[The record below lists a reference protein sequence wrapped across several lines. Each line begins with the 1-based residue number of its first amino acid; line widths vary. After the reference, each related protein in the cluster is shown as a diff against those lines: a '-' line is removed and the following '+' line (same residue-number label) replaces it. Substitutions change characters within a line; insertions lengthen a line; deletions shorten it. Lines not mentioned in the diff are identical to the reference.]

1 MKSPSH
7 LPPKK
12 YIYKSCWIL
21 VFSLYKI
28 YCVAF
33 ISAFNMEVGEE
44 VRIYMQSFF
53 LPPSLSPPGGGE
65 TEFSHFT
72 LQSTHWPFQEKLR
85 EIPLPLN
92 FNQNAVGH
100 YSSFSLGRGREG
112 RGERE
117 KKHQQLSRKL
127 NFGSRGGAPPSS
139 SFARNFWLSPE
150 EFLLFLFPHF
160 KSQKRTIH
168 PSS

>member
-7 LPPKK
+7 LPAKK
-12 YIYKSCWIL
+12 YIYKSCWIF
-21 VFSLYKI
+21 VFFPLQNLLRRIHFSIQYGGRIRGAHLHATILSSSLP
-28 YCVAF
+28 
-33 ISAFNMEVGEE
+33 
-44 VRIYMQSFF
+44 
-53 LPPSLSPPGGGE
+53 LPGGEE

-85 EIPLPLN
+85 EIPLLLN

-112 RGERE
+112 KGERE

-127 NFGSRGGAPPSS
+127 NFGSRGGAPPPS

-150 EFLLFLFPHF
+150 EFLLFPHF